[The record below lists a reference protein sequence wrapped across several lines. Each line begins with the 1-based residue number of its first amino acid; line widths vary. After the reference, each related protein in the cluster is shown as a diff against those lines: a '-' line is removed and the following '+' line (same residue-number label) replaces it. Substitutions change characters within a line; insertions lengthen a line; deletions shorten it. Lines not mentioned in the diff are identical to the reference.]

1 MYFSIN
7 EWVFYCSNEWLNKI
21 FISIFFFLW
30 VFIDFIMLYYFN
42 WLGKFFLGRVLV
54 RVLWNKLGCELII
67 LKNINII
74 ERGFCWGYVSKIY
87 FFME

>member
-1 MYFSIN
+1 
-7 EWVFYCSNEWLNKI
+7 
-21 FISIFFFLW
+21 
-30 VFIDFIMLYYFN
+30 MLYYFN

-54 RVLWNKLGCELII
+54 RGVWNKLGCELII

-74 ERGFCWGYVSKIY
+74 ERGFCWSYVSKIY